1 MLLWKEGRSPKDNL
15 TAAQGVGGGSVLCA
29 TALHRQPGAN
39 QIDHHMQ
46 GQRVSDMGVMYSM

>member
-1 MLLWKEGRSPKDNL
+1 MKEDLQRLSL
-15 TAAQGVGGGSVLCA
+15 TALQHVGGGSVLCA

-39 QIDHHMQ
+39 QIDYHHMQ